1 MENTKMDLYENYFNR
16 AKKYLC
22 EDEDDLDID
31 EIPDE
36 DTGDEGDM
44 QPCPDCGGEGEI
56 DGDTCET
63 CGGTGEVPVEGEEGD
78 EGEEDGE
85 EVLEL
90 DLSNPVCPSCGASL
104 IPVGAIDTTEE
115 DEDGNPIYDD
125 DEADAIDLLQGR
137 GYVIYKPAADDAD
150 VEGVDDD
157 FPGEDDEDFDDE
169 DLDDEETE
177 DEE

>member
-63 CGGTGEVPVEGEEGD
+63 CGGTGEVPVEGD

-90 DLSNPVCPSCGASL
+90 DLSNPVCPSCGAAL

-125 DEADAIDLLQGR
+125 DEADAIDLLQGL

-157 FPGEDDEDFDDE
+157 FPGSDDEDFGDEE
-169 DLDDEETE
+169 DLDDEEIE